1 MTDFGSHM
9 FAAYKLGATLYM
21 PAIHPKVPDIVSGLA
36 PSPASSIVLCL
47 EDALREEDIEK
58 GIRTLTE
65 LLKTRLGNIDSRPQ
79 VFIRPRSYDMACRL
93 RAIDGITQI
102 DGFVLPKARPETAP
116 DWISLLS
123 GTTLKLMPTLETPEF
138 FDPARLIQFRDLL
151 LSAGPDRIAAVRIGG
166 NDLLG
171 SMALRR
177 VRGMTAYEGPLGWF
191 LSMAASILIPAGI
204 PVSAPVFD
212 IIEDTETLR
221 REVERDVQMGFVSKT
236 AIHPAQVPII
246 EGALSVSE
254 EDLRAARAILD
265 RDASAVFQIGGVMC
279 EPATHAAWAR
289 RTLARAERFGCH
301 SYGQARYKRETGT
314 G

>member
-1 MTDFGSHM
+1 MTDFGSQM
-9 FAAYKLGATLYM
+9 FAAYSLGATLYM
-21 PAIHPKVPDIVSGLA
+21 PVIHPKVPDIVSGLS

-47 EDALREEDIEK
+47 EDALHEADVEQ

-65 LLKTRLGNIDSRPQ
+65 LLKSRPGDKGSRPQ

-93 RAIDGITQI
+93 RAIDGITQM
-102 DGFVLPKARPETAP
+102 DGFVLPKARTETAP

-123 GTTLKLMPTLETPEF
+123 GTTLKLMPTIETPEF

-171 SMALRR
+171 AMALRR

-212 IIEDTETLR
+212 IIEDLDTLR
-221 REVERDVQMGFVSKT
+221 REVARDVEMGFVSKT

-246 EGALSVSE
+246 EGALGVSE
-254 EDLRAARAILD
+254 TDLRAARAILE
-265 RDASAVFQIGGVMC
+265 RNAGAVFQIGGVMC

-289 RTLARAERFGCH
+289 RTLARAEHFGCR
-301 SYGQARYKRETGT
+301 SFEQVIGTRETGT